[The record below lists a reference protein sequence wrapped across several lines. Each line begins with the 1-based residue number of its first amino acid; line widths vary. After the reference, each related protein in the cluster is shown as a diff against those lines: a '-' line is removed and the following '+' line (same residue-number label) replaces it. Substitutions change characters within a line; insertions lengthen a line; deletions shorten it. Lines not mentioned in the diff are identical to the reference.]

1 MSQKGLFSLAVI
13 LAMAVV
19 LLLALGF
26 RLHASSLL
34 GHSKAL
40 ALQAEKAAFVRSEL
54 EYNADRVIQGTLD
67 EQLRAGVQDASV
79 IEARL
84 TENFLVFLQEAEA
97 RHPSLPSVDFFS
109 GVDPVDPV
117 GPVDYA
123 FLRSRFK
130 VVVTVVN
137 GIAFAR
143 FHNAARDFTDSVNA
157 RISFPDHTQSFVLP
171 PNYVADALQVGACVP

>member
-84 TENFLVFLQEAEA
+84 TENFLFFLQEAEA
-97 RHPSLPSVDFFS
+97 RHLSMPSVDFFS
-109 GVDPVDPV
+109 GV

-143 FHNAARDFTDSVNA
+143 FHNAARDFSDSVNA
-157 RISFPDHTQSFVLP
+157 RISFPEHTQSFVLP